1 MEKVFYVNDPNVPG
15 KRHKAIVYVNNS
27 GKWIEFFGEDAP
39 PPQAVVPKSS
49 YAYTHGGALYQAAID
64 KFEMTKEVQNV

>member
-1 MEKVFYVNDPNVPG
+1 MKKAFYVNDPNVPG
-15 KRHKAIVYVNNS
+15 KRHKAIFFKNSS

-49 YAYTHGGALYQAAID
+49 YAYTNGGTLFRAAID
-64 KFEMTKEVQNV
+64 TIEDLF